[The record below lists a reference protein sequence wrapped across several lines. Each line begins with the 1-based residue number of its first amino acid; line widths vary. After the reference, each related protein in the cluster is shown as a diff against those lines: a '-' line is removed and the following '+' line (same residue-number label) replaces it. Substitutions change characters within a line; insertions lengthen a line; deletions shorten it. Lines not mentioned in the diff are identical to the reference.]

1 MKMRNPAHDRL
12 SSFLG
17 ERLGAV
23 ELVLFASDPALFVL
37 AGVAPFD
44 LGSSFRGFFFVS
56 LVGLAESLLAGWL
69 LSEDCFGVAE
79 VF

>member
-1 MKMRNPAHDRL
+1 MNMRDPAHDRL

-23 ELVLFASDPALFVL
+23 ELVLFASDPALF
-37 AGVAPFD
+37 AFTGVVPFD

-69 LSEDCFGVAE
+69 WFEDCFGVAE